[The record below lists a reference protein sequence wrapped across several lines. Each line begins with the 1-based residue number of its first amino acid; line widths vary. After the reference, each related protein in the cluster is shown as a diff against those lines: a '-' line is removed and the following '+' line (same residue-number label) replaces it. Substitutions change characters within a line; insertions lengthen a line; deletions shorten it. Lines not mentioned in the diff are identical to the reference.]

1 MSHTT
6 NLRGH
11 FLLSMPHMQDR
22 YFAQSL
28 IYLCE
33 HSDAGAMG
41 IIVNRAVPIELH
53 TLFSH
58 LNLGTTDN
66 LQDETVYFG
75 GPVQPER
82 GFILHPADSGHWNA
96 TSDVDA
102 STSLT
107 TSIDILEDIA
117 AGKGPSDRLVVLGYA
132 GWGAGQLEQ
141 EISDNAWLSCP
152 ANSDIMFRTPIEER
166 LNAAAMLLG
175 INLDLLTADT
185 GHA

>member
-33 HSDAGAMG
+33 HNDEGAMG

-58 LNLGTTDN
+58 LDLGTTDH

-82 GFILHPADSGHWNA
+82 GFILHPADSGHWSA

-102 STSLT
+102 NTSLT

-117 AGKGPSDRLVVLGYA
+117 TGKGPTERLVVLGYA